1 MIINYRPLS
10 RYRTS
15 GSAATTCL
23 ARCAHTRSL
32 STCPPIAWPVLAYDI
47 AFDDGRRLTV
57 EEADLELMTAAWR
70 AEHQA
75 GE

>member
-1 MIINYRPLS
+1 MIINLDH
-10 RYRTS
+10 RYRT
-15 GSAATTCL
+15 GDRVCRNDVLGTVRACKIVVN
-23 ARCAHTRSL
+23 L
-32 STCPPIAWPVLAYDI
+32 STDAPAVLAYDI